1 MSFSVCPTAVAKAP
15 ASSVWALLVE
25 PRALDRWWDAESVEA
40 PNRPLAPGDRIIARP
55 KGGLGF
61 LRITLDVTSVDAQ
74 NLQIG
79 FDIRL
84 PLGLRNEEVIRITA
98 LGTDRCRIT
107 FG

>member
-1 MSFSVCPTAVAKAP
+1 MSLSVCPTTVANAP

-25 PRALDRWWDAESVEA
+25 PGALDRWWDAESVEA
-40 PNRPLAPGDRIIARP
+40 PNRPLAPGDRILARP
-55 KGGLGF
+55 KGGPSF
-61 LRITLDVTSVDAQ
+61 LRITVDITSVDAE

-84 PLGLRNEEVIRITA
+84 PLGLRNEQVTRITP
-98 LGTDRCRIT
+98 LGPDRCRIT